1 MLGHVASSRR
11 YKDDIKAMD
20 KSSELLFA
28 LKPVTFRYKKEIDQS
43 QTVDYGLIAEEV
55 AKVDSNLAIRDKN
68 GQIESVRYSAINAML
83 LNEFLKEHK
92 AFLEEQGKVQ
102 EQGATISRLKDELAQ
117 QQNAIKALS
126 ANSERERQG

>member
-1 MLGHVASSRR
+1 
-11 YKDDIKAMD
+11 MD

-28 LKPVTFRYKKEIDQS
+28 LNPVTFRYKKEIDQS
-43 QTVDYGLIAEEV
+43 QTLDYGLIAEEV

-92 AFLEEQGKVQ
+92 AFLEEQRKVQ

-117 QQNAIKALS
+117 QQNAIKAMS
-126 ANSERERQG
+126 AQIQNVSAKVEARRLRQTLVSNP